1 MNTRLQAI
9 AQRRAALVREIAIQR
24 DRSAAQLA
32 ELRTQLA
39 LAGLALVAARL
50 LRRPPP
56 PRGGGGRA
64 PRPPAPHP
72 PPPPRGGGRPE

>member
-50 LRRPPP
+50 LRRSRW
-56 PRGGGGRA
+56 PRLRA
-64 PRPPAPHP
+64 AGSAVATAILPLAARWLAA
-72 PPPPRGGGRPE
+72 RR